1 MSKEP
6 ELIIQLRREYTP
18 EQITAALEAN
28 ADEVRTDRVPE
39 YFTASELAE
48 LREDFTNRA
57 AEISDIE
64 AEKKQATASFN
75 EAIKP
80 KKLENNGLLKTIKRG
95 YEEKEKTVYDI
106 KDYKAGMV
114 YTYDEKA
121 VLISSR
127 RMNPA
132 DRQTVIRDL
141 KSGTN
146 D

>member
-6 ELIIQLRREYTP
+6 ELIVQLRKEYAP
-18 EQITAALEAN
+18 EQLAAALEAN

-39 YFTASELAE
+39 YFTASELSD
-48 LREDFTNRA
+48 LREDFTNAA

-64 AEKKQATASFN
+64 AEKKAAVANFN
-75 EAIKP
+75 EMIKP
-80 KKLENNGLLKTIKRG
+80 KKLENAGLLKTIKRG

-106 KDYKAGMV
+106 KDFKAGMV

-132 DRQTVIRDL
+132 DRQTVIREI
-141 KSGTN
+141 KTGTN